1 MFVIGFHPG
10 VVRFPRLGNARRLG
24 QAMQMVEDS
33 AGGIDS
39 LGREAAFYGSNQVEL
54 VPVLVVLLKVC
65 GMRVWGDQ
73 TMQGPG
79 RWSMHSDSPVKMR
92 L

>member
-1 MFVIGFHPG
+1 MFVINFHPG
-10 VVRFPRLGNARRLG
+10 VIRFPRLGNARRLG

-65 GMRVWGDQ
+65 VCVGDQ

-79 RWSMHSDSPVKMR
+79 RWSMHSDSP
-92 L
+92 